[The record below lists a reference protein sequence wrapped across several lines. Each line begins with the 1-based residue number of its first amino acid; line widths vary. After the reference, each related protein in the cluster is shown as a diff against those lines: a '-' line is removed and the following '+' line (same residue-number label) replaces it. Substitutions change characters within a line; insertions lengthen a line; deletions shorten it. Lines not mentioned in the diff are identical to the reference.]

1 MQLLIHKYKPR
12 QFDQFGLKNEELLR
26 SILRTDQYNI
36 MFHGSSS
43 KTSLLN
49 TFVNEYYGETVDCS
63 KNVISINHLK
73 EHGIGYYRNELKT
86 FCQSRSNVLGKRK
99 IVILDDID
107 AIHENNQQVI
117 RNCMDKYSSNVMF
130 IASCAN
136 ITRVI
141 ESIQSRFVIVNIT
154 RPDKGHIS
162 KLISHIIANEQLTV
176 DADACDFIV
185 QLADGD
191 IKQILNYLEKF
202 KLFNERITI
211 DVATSLCTNIN
222 FNVFVLYFQH
232 VKSSNLCNAIHILY
246 ELHDQGYS
254 VIDILDSLFAFIKH
268 TDVLSNEDKYKIVP
282 FICKYITI
290 FHEIHENE
298 LELALMTNNL
308 CALGLATE

>member
-1 MQLLIHKYKPR
+1 MQLLIHKYKPTK
-12 QFDQFGLKNEELLR
+12 FDQFGLNNEALLH
-26 SILRTDQYNI
+26 SLLQTDRYNV

-49 TFVNEYYGETVDCS
+49 AFVNEYYGEADGS
-63 KNVISINHLK
+63 KNIISINHLK

-86 FCQSRSNVLGKRK
+86 FCQSRSNVQGKRK
-99 IVILDDID
+99 IVMLDDID

-141 ESIQSRFVIVNIT
+141 ESIQSRFVIVNIA
-154 RPDKGHIS
+154 RPNESHVR
-162 KLISHIIANEQLTV
+162 KLISTIITNDNINIDSGAIDFIIQLTE
-176 DADACDFIV
+176 
-185 QLADGD
+185 GD
-191 IKQILNYLEKF
+191 IKQVINYLEKF
-202 KLFNERITI
+202 KLYNEPINVH
-211 DVATSLCTNIN
+211 VAMSLCTNIN
-222 FNVFVLYFQH
+222 FNEFVSYFNN
-232 VKSSNLCNAIHILY
+232 VKSGNLRDAIHILY

-254 VIDILDSLFAFIKH
+254 VIDILDSLFVFIKN
-268 TDVLSNEDKYKIVP
+268 TDTLSTHDKYRIIP
-282 FICKYITI
+282 FICKYITV

-298 LELALMTNNL
+298 VELALMTNNL